1 MQQPAELQ
9 PQPQQQPQQ
18 QSIPVRM
25 YRSEDRLM
33 VAAPM
38 AGLEPENIE
47 AEITPQNHLRLHGA
61 VRGVLQDQRNLL
73 IAEWTIGDYQR
84 DLELPMPV
92 NGDETNMTYG
102 NGVVVVAMPIAEK
115 TAPAH
120 LRMQTIRDTKGERV
134 GNAGHPPHPMTT
146 AQHEANL
153 VDEWLLH
160 GGNPHAAAPDEGQS
174 RPGTGQHG

>member
-1 MQQPAELQ
+1 MQDPAQLQSQPR
-9 PQPQQQPQQ
+9 QQPQQ

-38 AGLEPENIE
+38 AGVAPEDIQV
-47 AEITPQNHLRLHGA
+47 EITPQNHLRLHGA
-61 VRGVLQDQRNLL
+61 VRGVLQDHRDLL
-73 IAEWTIGDYQR
+73 LAEWTIGDYQR

-92 NGDETNMTYG
+92 NGNETNVTYG
-102 NGVVVVAMPIAEK
+102 NGVVVVVLPVAAQ
-115 TAPAH
+115 TTPAH
-120 LRMQTIRDTKGERV
+120 LRMESIYDDKGERV
-134 GNAGHPPHPMTT
+134 GNAGHPPHAMTT

-153 VDEWLLH
+153 VNEWLLH
-160 GGNPHAAAPDEGQS
+160 GGNPRAVADQGQS